1 MRSVFAGAA
10 VFSSKSSKA
19 TKDSETRGIRPFV
32 ETSFDAFFPNPDEA
46 SFSRAVNV
54 SFASCAS
61 AASAAERASVTGAS
75 GRPRNTT
82 DAWWFRLRSVSIAA
96 CFAAAALPP
105 PPPSFAAA
113 TATAEDGGGGSFA
126 PSLKMPCPPRPPSP
140 STAPSSVTTDDAEPK
155 TPKSPASA
163 AKLTSALT
171 RFAVAARCF
180 SVSGLRAKSARSA
193 ASCSPCGGA
202 PARAALKYSL
212 LKNRVQN
219 SRSVMFFGTFSK
231 NAART
236 AGRSA
241 KILCIFS
248 FESVAVTT
256 SPPRCEFP
264 APLRAPL
271 MSASST
277 LEMPVFWVA
286 PFFNTASV
294 NKSTRALQNSSSS
307 TAARELSSSFAKREP
322 LTSRPC
328 AAASSGLDASR
339 ASLAASSAA
348 DVFGGVF
355 FSFFCIEVFDDGP
368 PVAVAALMAS
378 LSASRSGSLGNCM
391 TNASGLAPGAGPG
404 ASTKRRL
411 ARFEP
416 GLFRWWPVTRARS
429 TTRSPST
436 PAAAGRHTS
445 VEPVTLA
452 APSVIDPATLTEQGT
467 SDEEE
472 ELDAIE
478 LRFGGGTISF
488 ARRRRRSGRRARRR
502 RNPPNRVERSGS
514 EGYPDLVVRSM

>member
-10 VFSSKSSKA
+10 VASSKSSNA
-19 TKDSETRGIRPFV
+19 TNDAATRRFFSFV
-32 ETSFDAFFPNPDEA
+32 STATAFFPL
-46 SFSRAVNV
+46 SFSA
-54 SFASCAS
+54 SSCAS

-140 STAPSSVTTDDAEPK
+140 STAPSSVTTDDARPK

-180 SVSGLRAKSARSA
+180 CVSGLRAKSARSA

-219 SRSVMFFGTFSK
+219 SRSVMFFGTFSR

-271 MSASST
+271 MSASSAF
-277 LEMPVFWVA
+277 EIPVF
-286 PFFNTASV
+286 
-294 NKSTRALQNSSSS
+294 
-307 TAARELSSSFAKREP
+307 
-322 LTSRPC
+322 
-328 AAASSGLDASR
+328 
-339 ASLAASSAA
+339 
-348 DVFGGVF
+348 
-355 FSFFCIEVFDDGP
+355 
-368 PVAVAALMAS
+368 
-378 LSASRSGSLGNCM
+378 
-391 TNASGLAPGAGPG
+391 
-404 ASTKRRL
+404 
-411 ARFEP
+411 
-416 GLFRWWPVTRARS
+416 
-429 TTRSPST
+429 
-436 PAAAGRHTS
+436 
-445 VEPVTLA
+445 
-452 APSVIDPATLTEQGT
+452 
-467 SDEEE
+467 
-472 ELDAIE
+472 
-478 LRFGGGTISF
+478 
-488 ARRRRRSGRRARRR
+488 
-502 RNPPNRVERSGS
+502 
-514 EGYPDLVVRSM
+514 